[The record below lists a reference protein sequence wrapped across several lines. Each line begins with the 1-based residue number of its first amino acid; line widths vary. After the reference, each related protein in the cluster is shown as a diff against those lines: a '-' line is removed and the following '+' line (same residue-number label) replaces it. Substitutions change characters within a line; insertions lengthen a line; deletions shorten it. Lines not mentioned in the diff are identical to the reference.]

1 MKNYYLGLYEKSMP
15 NTLTLEEK
23 LRQAKASGFDFMEI
37 SIDETDAK
45 LSRLDMTREE
55 RKALV
60 DAMYQA
66 GLPIKTMCLSGHR
79 KYPLGSRDE
88 SVRAR
93 GLEIMEKAIQLACDL
108 GLRIIQLAGYDVYY
122 EAGNAKTRE
131 CFAENLGKSV
141 AMAAKAGV
149 ILAFETM
156 ETDFLNTVEKAM
168 YWVERIGSPY
178 LQVYPDSG
186 NITNAAV
193 ACGRD
198 VLEDLRAGAGHV
210 AAVHLKETVPG
221 VFREVPYGSG
231 HVDFAGI
238 TKTAMDMGVRRFLA
252 EFWYDGRTD
261 WKQMLRDNNRFLRH
275 YLDQAEEAVHA
286 KPTSGAEKFSL

>member
-23 LRQAKASGFDFMEI
+23 LRQAKAAGFDFMEI

-122 EAGNAKTRE
+122 EEGGEDTRAL
-131 CFAENLGKSV
+131 FLENLKKS
-141 AMAAKAGV
+141 AEMAAAAGV
-149 ILAFETM
+149 TLAFETM
-156 ETDFLNTVEKAM
+156 ETEFMNTVEKAM
-168 YWVERIGSPY
+168 AYVKLVNSPY
-178 LQVYPDSG
+178 LKVYPDSG
-186 NITNAAV
+186 NLTNAAV
-193 ACGRD
+193 AYHTRVSDDLETGR
-198 VLEDLRAGAGHV
+198 GSIS
-210 AAVHLKETVPG
+210 AVHLKETKPG
-221 VFREVPYGSG
+221 VFREVPYGTG
-231 HVDFAGI
+231 HVDFV
-238 TKTAMDMGVRRFLA
+238 DVHQNCLEPRRA
-252 EFWYDGRTD
+252 
-261 WKQMLRDNNRFLRH
+261 
-275 YLDQAEEAVHA
+275 AV
-286 KPTSGAEKFSL
+286 

>member
-122 EAGNAKTRE
+122 EEGGEVIADRYTTSNAVHQCSKLPPE
-131 CFAENLGKSV
+131 QWD
-141 AMAAKAGV
+141 
-149 ILAFETM
+149 
-156 ETDFLNTVEKAM
+156 DFLRWAFDYEYRLLGLPAPDAV
-168 YWVERIGSPY
+168 VY
-178 LQVYPDSG
+178 LQVDPAVSQKLMTQRYHGDESRKDVHEKDTEYLARSRCAAEYCAAHLGWAVVHCTSG
-186 NITNAAV
+186 DNMRSI
-193 ACGRD
+193 
-198 VLEDLRAGAGHV
+198 ED
-210 AAVHLKETVPG
+210 
-221 VFREVPYGSG
+221 
-231 HVDFAGI
+231 I
-238 TKTAMDMGVRRFLA
+238 
-252 EFWYDGRTD
+252 
-261 WKQMLRDNNRFLRH
+261 
-275 YLDQAEEAVHA
+275 QAEVQEIVL
-286 KPTSGAEKFSL
+286 KQLT

>member
-122 EAGNAKTRE
+122 EEGGEDTRAL
-131 CFAENLGKSV
+131 FLENLKKS
-141 AMAAKAGV
+141 AEMAAAASV
-149 ILAFETM
+149 TLAFETM
-156 ETDFLNTVEKAM
+156 ETEFMNTVEKAM
-168 YWVERIGSPY
+168 AYVKLVNSPY
-178 LQVYPDSG
+178 LKVYPDSG
-186 NITNAAV
+186 NLTNAAV
-193 ACGRD
+193 AYHTRVSDDLETGR
-198 VLEDLRAGAGHV
+198 
-210 AAVHLKETVPG
+210 
-221 VFREVPYGSG
+221 GSISKG
-231 HVDFAGI
+231 
-238 TKTAMDMGVRRFLA
+238 
-252 EFWYDGRTD
+252 
-261 WKQMLRDNNRFLRH
+261 N
-275 YLDQAEEAVHA
+275 
-286 KPTSGAEKFSL
+286 

>member
-23 LRQAKASGFDFMEI
+23 LRQAKAAGFDFMEI

-122 EAGNAKTRE
+122 EEGGEDTRAL
-131 CFAENLGKSV
+131 FLENLKKS
-141 AMAAKAGV
+141 AEMAAAAGV
-149 ILAFETM
+149 TLAFETM
-156 ETDFLNTVEKAM
+156 ETEFMNTVEKAM
-168 YWVERIGSPY
+168 AYVKLVNSPY
-178 LQVYPDSG
+178 LKVYPDSG
-186 NITNAAV
+186 NLT
-193 ACGRD
+193 
-198 VLEDLRAGAGHV
+198 
-210 AAVHLKETVPG
+210 VHLKETKPG
-221 VFREVPYGSG
+221 VFREVPYGTG
-231 HVDFAGI
+231 HVDFVDVI
-238 TKTAMDMGVRRFLA
+238 KTAWSQGVRLYNA
-252 EFWYDGRTD
+252 EFWYVGQENWQDTLRENNAF
-261 WKQMLRDNNRFLRH
+261 LRDKFQQALR
-275 YLDQAEEAVHA
+275 
-286 KPTSGAEKFSL
+286 

>member
-122 EAGNAKTRE
+122 EEGGEDTRAL
-131 CFAENLGKSV
+131 FLENLKKS
-141 AMAAKAGV
+141 AEMAAAAGV
-149 ILAFETM
+149 TLAFETM
-156 ETDFLNTVEKAM
+156 ETEFMNTVEKAM
-168 YWVERIGSPY
+168 AYV
-178 LQVYPDSG
+178 
-186 NITNAAV
+186 
-193 ACGRD
+193 
-198 VLEDLRAGAGHV
+198 
-210 AAVHLKETVPG
+210 
-221 VFREVPYGSG
+221 
-231 HVDFAGI
+231 
-238 TKTAMDMGVRRFLA
+238 
-252 EFWYDGRTD
+252 
-261 WKQMLRDNNRFLRH
+261 
-275 YLDQAEEAVHA
+275 
-286 KPTSGAEKFSL
+286 

>member
-122 EAGNAKTRE
+122 EEGGEDTRAL
-131 CFAENLGKSV
+131 FLENLKKS
-141 AMAAKAGV
+141 AEMAAAAGV
-149 ILAFETM
+149 TLAFETM
-156 ETDFLNTVEKAM
+156 ETEFMNTVEKAM
-168 YWVERIGSPY
+168 AYVKLVNSPY
-178 LQVYPDSG
+178 LKVYPDSG
-186 NITNAAV
+186 NLTNAAV
-193 ACGRD
+193 AYHTRVSDDLETGR
-198 VLEDLRAGAGHV
+198 
-210 AAVHLKETVPG
+210 
-221 VFREVPYGSG
+221 GSG
-231 HVDFAGI
+231 A
-238 TKTAMDMGVRRFLA
+238 
-252 EFWYDGRTD
+252 
-261 WKQMLRDNNRFLRH
+261 
-275 YLDQAEEAVHA
+275 
-286 KPTSGAEKFSL
+286 

>member
-23 LRQAKASGFDFMEI
+23 LRQAKAAGFDFMEI

-93 GLEIMEKAIQLACDL
+93 GWKSWKKRFNLPAIW
-108 GLRIIQLAGYDVYY
+108 G
-122 EAGNAKTRE
+122 
-131 CFAENLGKSV
+131 
-141 AMAAKAGV
+141 
-149 ILAFETM
+149 
-156 ETDFLNTVEKAM
+156 
-168 YWVERIGSPY
+168 
-178 LQVYPDSG
+178 
-186 NITNAAV
+186 
-193 ACGRD
+193 
-198 VLEDLRAGAGHV
+198 
-210 AAVHLKETVPG
+210 
-221 VFREVPYGSG
+221 
-231 HVDFAGI
+231 
-238 TKTAMDMGVRRFLA
+238 
-252 EFWYDGRTD
+252 
-261 WKQMLRDNNRFLRH
+261 
-275 YLDQAEEAVHA
+275 
-286 KPTSGAEKFSL
+286 

>member
-23 LRQAKASGFDFMEI
+23 LRQAKAAGFDFMEI

-122 EAGNAKTRE
+122 EEGGEDTRAL
-131 CFAENLGKSV
+131 FLENLKKS
-141 AMAAKAGV
+141 AEMAAAAGV
-149 ILAFETM
+149 TLAFETM
-156 ETDFLNTVEKAM
+156 ETEFMNTVEKAM
-168 YWVERIGSPY
+168 AYVKLVNSPY
-178 LQVYPDSG
+178 LKVYPDSG
-186 NITNAAV
+186 NLTNAAV
-193 ACGRD
+193 AYI
-198 VLEDLRAGAGHV
+198 
-210 AAVHLKETVPG
+210 PG
-221 VFREVPYGSG
+221 FQ
-231 HVDFAGI
+231 
-238 TKTAMDMGVRRFLA
+238 TT
-252 EFWYDGRTD
+252 
-261 WKQMLRDNNRFLRH
+261 
-275 YLDQAEEAVHA
+275 
-286 KPTSGAEKFSL
+286 

>member
-23 LRQAKASGFDFMEI
+23 LRQAKAAGFDFMEI

-122 EAGNAKTRE
+122 EEGGEDTRAL
-131 CFAENLGKSV
+131 FLENLKKS
-141 AMAAKAGV
+141 AEMAAAAGV
-149 ILAFETM
+149 TLAFETM
-156 ETDFLNTVEKAM
+156 ETEFMNTVEKAM
-168 YWVERIGSPY
+168 AYVKLVNSPY
-178 LQVYPDSG
+178 LKVYPDSG
-186 NITNAAV
+186 NLTNAAV
-193 ACGRD
+193 AYHTRVSD
-198 VLEDLRAGAGHV
+198 DLEKGGG
-210 AAVHLKETVPG
+210 E
-221 VFREVPYGSG
+221 
-231 HVDFAGI
+231 I
-238 TKTAMDMGVRRFLA
+238 
-252 EFWYDGRTD
+252 
-261 WKQMLRDNNRFLRH
+261 
-275 YLDQAEEAVHA
+275 
-286 KPTSGAEKFSL
+286 

>member
-1 MKNYYLGLYEKSMP
+1 MREYVLGLYEKSMP
-15 NTLTLEEK
+15 SELSLREMAFMAKEAGYDFLE
-23 LRQAKASGFDFMEI
+23 L
-37 SIDETDAK
+37 SIDET
-45 LSRLDMTREE
+45 EE
-55 RKALV
+55 RLNRLKWNAAMRRSAFLTMS
-60 DAMYQA
+60 DA
-66 GLPIKTMCLSGHR
+66 GIPIGSICLSGHR
-79 KYPLGSRDE
+79 KYPLGHPDPMIRSR
-88 SVRAR
+88 AM
-93 GLEIMEKAIQLACDL
+93 EIMEDAIGLADDL
-108 GLRIIQLAGYDVYY
+108 GIRMIQLAGYDVYY

-210 AAVHLKETVPG
+210 AAVHLKETVPELQTLPWTWASG
-221 VFREVPYGSG
+221 GFWRSSGMTVVRIGSRCFG
-231 HVDFAGI
+231 TTTDSCGI
-238 TKTAMDMGVRRFLA
+238 IWIRLRKRCMQNPHLGRRNSAYNGSVL
-252 EFWYDGRTD
+252 
-261 WKQMLRDNNRFLRH
+261 
-275 YLDQAEEAVHA
+275 
-286 KPTSGAEKFSL
+286 

>member
-122 EAGNAKTRE
+122 EEGGEDTRAL
-131 CFAENLGKSV
+131 FLENLKKS
-141 AMAAKAGV
+141 AEMAAAAGV
-149 ILAFETM
+149 TLAFETM
-156 ETDFLNTVEKAM
+156 ETEFMNTVEKAM
-168 YWVERIGSPY
+168 AYVKLVNSPY
-178 LQVYPDSG
+178 LKVYPDSG
-186 NITNAAV
+186 NLTNAAV
-193 ACGRD
+193 AYHTRVSDDLETGR
-198 VLEDLRAGAGHV
+198 GSIS
-210 AAVHLKETVPG
+210 AVHLKETKPG
-221 VFREVPYGSG
+221 VFREVPYGTG
-231 HVDFAGI
+231 HVDFV
-238 TKTAMDMGVRRFLA
+238 D
-252 EFWYDGRTD
+252 
-261 WKQMLRDNNRFLRH
+261 
-275 YLDQAEEAVHA
+275 AVSYTHLTL
-286 KPTSGAEKFSL
+286 PTT

>member
-23 LRQAKASGFDFMEI
+23 LRQAKAAGFDFMEI

-122 EAGNAKTRE
+122 EEGGEDTRAL
-131 CFAENLGKSV
+131 FLENLKKS
-141 AMAAKAGV
+141 AEMAAAAGV
-149 ILAFETM
+149 TLAFETM
-156 ETDFLNTVEKAM
+156 ETEFMNTVEKAM
-168 YWVERIGSPY
+168 AYVKLVNSPY
-178 LQVYPDSG
+178 LKVYPDSG
-186 NITNAAV
+186 NLTNAAV
-193 ACGRD
+193 AYHTRVSDDLETGR
-198 VLEDLRAGAGHV
+198 GSIS
-210 AAVHLKETVPG
+210 AVHLKETKPG
-221 VFREVPYGSG
+221 VFR
-231 HVDFAGI
+231 
-238 TKTAMDMGVRRFLA
+238 
-252 EFWYDGRTD
+252 
-261 WKQMLRDNNRFLRH
+261 
-275 YLDQAEEAVHA
+275 
-286 KPTSGAEKFSL
+286 

>member
-23 LRQAKASGFDFMEI
+23 LRQAKAAGFDFMEI

-122 EAGNAKTRE
+122 EEGGEDTRAL
-131 CFAENLGKSV
+131 FLENLKKS
-141 AMAAKAGV
+141 AEMAAAAGV
-149 ILAFETM
+149 TLAFETM
-156 ETDFLNTVEKAM
+156 ETEFMNTVEKAM
-168 YWVERIGSPY
+168 AYVKLVNSPY
-178 LQVYPDSG
+178 LKVYPDSG
-186 NITNAAV
+186 NLTNAAV
-193 ACGRD
+193 AYHTR
-198 VLEDLRAGAGHV
+198 VSIS
-210 AAVHLKETVPG
+210 
-221 VFREVPYGSG
+221 FRL
-231 HVDFAGI
+231 
-238 TKTAMDMGVRRFLA
+238 TVRR
-252 EFWYDGRTD
+252 
-261 WKQMLRDNNRFLRH
+261 
-275 YLDQAEEAVHA
+275 
-286 KPTSGAEKFSL
+286 